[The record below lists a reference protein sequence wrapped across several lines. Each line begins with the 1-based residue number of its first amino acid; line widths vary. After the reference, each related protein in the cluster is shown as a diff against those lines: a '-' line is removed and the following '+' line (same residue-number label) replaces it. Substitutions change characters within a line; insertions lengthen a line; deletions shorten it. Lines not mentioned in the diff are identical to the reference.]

1 MENINRIP
9 KIAQQRTQMDFGCRD
24 CLLRNN
30 CGRGCMANAFNINGN
45 PYANDEDYGFR
56 KLKFLYHD
64 LPRIDPAYMRTVNL
78 LLQ

>member
-1 MENINRIP
+1 
-9 KIAQQRTQMDFGCRD
+9 
-24 CLLRNN
+24 
-30 CGRGCMANAFNINGN
+30 MANAFNINGN

-64 LPRIDPAYMRTVNL
+64 IPRIDPAYMRTVNL